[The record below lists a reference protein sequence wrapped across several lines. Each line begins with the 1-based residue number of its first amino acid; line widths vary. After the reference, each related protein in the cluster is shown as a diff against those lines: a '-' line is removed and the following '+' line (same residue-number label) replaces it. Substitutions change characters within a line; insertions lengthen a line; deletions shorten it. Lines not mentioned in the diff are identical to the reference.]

1 MQTALPLV
9 PVNFSG
15 SKLHAE
21 IGRHLSSW
29 LVLNPGEPA
38 CSLTVPVSALCL
50 VHIVFIEAGGSSGGR
65 LRGELSGLVQLPR
78 KKNSLIVKLCQA
90 HIH

>member
-1 MQTALPLV
+1 MQNGLSLV
-9 PVNFSG
+9 SVNCSG
-15 SKLHAE
+15 SKHHAE
-21 IGRHLSSW
+21 IGKHLSSW

-50 VHIVFIEAGGSSGGR
+50 VHIVSIKAGGSSGG
-65 LRGELSGLVQLPR
+65 ELSGLMQLPR
-78 KKNSLIVKLCQA
+78 KKNSLIVRLCQT